1 VWWTSKRSH
10 AAATVDGI
18 TYHCGACVFVDGGSS
33 MMGNGVREACCWL
46 GRGGSRETLNGTLM
60 PVCGLNDFQRCVLA
74 EAGLE

>member
-1 VWWTSKRSH
+1 
-10 AAATVDGI
+10 
-18 TYHCGACVFVDGGSS
+18 